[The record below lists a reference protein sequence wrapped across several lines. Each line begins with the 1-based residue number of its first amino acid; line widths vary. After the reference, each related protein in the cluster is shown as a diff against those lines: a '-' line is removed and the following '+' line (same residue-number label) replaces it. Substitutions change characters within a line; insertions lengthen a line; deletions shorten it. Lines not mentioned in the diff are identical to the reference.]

1 MDTQR
6 RIPEAMAPLGI
17 GNFRWLWTTSMI
29 SNVGS
34 FVQTVAA
41 SWLMLEL
48 THSPTWVGAM
58 VASRTL
64 PVLFLALVAGA
75 AADMIPRTRLLIAS
89 QSLMGGSALAMAI
102 LTASG
107 RITPGLLLGLGL
119 LMGVGVAFNMPAWQ
133 ATVPDL
139 VPRDLVASAV
149 ALNSISF
156 NVARAIGPALGGLI
170 VATIGPAAGFGLNA
184 LSYLGVIATLAVLSH
199 RITYPEL
206 EASSVVNAIGLGV
219 RFARYTRP
227 FRHLL
232 LLASLFAITSASVQA
247 VLPNRTNDLGG
258 DAAVYGLLLGAM
270 GAGALVGGLTRSRV
284 VRLGRLT
291 IPVAIAVFGFSGVAV
306 GAAPGVPLAMMA
318 MAVAG
323 AAWVWTLSTLNA
335 TAQLMS
341 PEWVRGR
348 AMGLYSLSFAGVF
361 PLGSLLAGWVAG
373 QVGAGPAMVLLSL
386 GAVVV
391 GVSAIGLH
399 VPALSEVERP
409 RFETGRTVPPH
420 ADTLDGGPVMVLN
433 TWQVDPERIDEFLRV
448 MADVRAVRLR
458 TGAYRWRLY
467 RDAGDPTRL
476 TEAFLTTSWREHL
489 HQHQRIDDASRELL
503 LRARSFDRN
512 GSPVTHHLVAVD
524 LEHPADWDR
533 LTELHAD
540 LHRSDGSIPLPGDG
554 HPPATP
560 EGAFE
565 DR

>member
-1 MDTQR
+1 
-6 RIPEAMAPLGI
+6 MAPLGI
-17 GNFRWLWTTSMI
+17 QNFRWLWATSMI

-48 THSPTWVGAM
+48 TGSPVWVGAM
-58 VASRTL
+58 AASRTL

-89 QSLMGGSALAMAI
+89 QTLMGGSALAMAV

-107 RITPGLLLGLGL
+107 RITPGALLGLGL

-156 NVARAIGPALGGLI
+156 NVARAVGPALGGLI

-184 LSYLGVIATLAVLSH
+184 LSYLGVIVTLAMLSH
-199 RITYPEL
+199 RITYPQL
-206 EASSVVNAIGLGV
+206 EAASVVNAIGLGV

-227 FRHLL
+227 FRRLL
-232 LLASLFAITSASVQA
+232 LLATLFAITSASVQA
-247 VLPNRTNDLGG
+247 VLPNRTSDLGG
-258 DAAVYGLLLGAM
+258 NAATYGLLLGAM
-270 GAGALVGGLTRSRV
+270 GTGALIGGLTRSKV
-284 VRLGRLT
+284 VRLGRHT
-291 IPVAIAVFGFSGVAV
+291 VPVAIAVFGVAGIVV
-306 GAAPGVPLAMMA
+306 GAAPGIPTA
-318 MAVAG
+318 MAAMALAG

-373 QVGAGPAMVLLSL
+373 QLGAGPAMVVLSF

-391 GVSAIGLH
+391 AVSSLGLRI
-399 VPALSEVERP
+399 PALADVETP
-409 RFETGRTVPPH
+409 RFETGTGVPHH

-433 TWQVDPERIDEFLRV
+433 TWQVAPERIDEFLQV
-448 MADVRAVRLR
+448 MAEVRAVRLQ

-489 HQHQRIDDASRELL
+489 NQHQRIDDASRELL
-503 LRARSFDRN
+503 VRARSFDRN

-533 LTELHAD
+533 LTALHAD

-554 HPPATP
+554 RPPASP
-560 EGAFE
+560 EGVVE